1 LSEFFLYWRF
11 TMLVSIVKVSDSF
24 INLHIVI
31 CQTAVILLF
40 SCLLLVTIAG
50 FGVGFAVS
58 LDWFWWKWRTHA
70 RSMVSCQTFTT
81 NVQLFLGNLWFGSYF
96 ENVTIVIVYQAFTHM
111 PWLRYA
117 CIELIPSF
125 PSDWRK

>member
-1 LSEFFLYWRF
+1 
-11 TMLVSIVKVSDSF
+11 MLVSIVKVSDSF

-58 LDWFWWKWRTHA
+58 LDWFW
-70 RSMVSCQTFTT
+70 
-81 NVQLFLGNLWFGSYF
+81 
-96 ENVTIVIVYQAFTHM
+96 
-111 PWLRYA
+111 
-117 CIELIPSF
+117 
-125 PSDWRK
+125 